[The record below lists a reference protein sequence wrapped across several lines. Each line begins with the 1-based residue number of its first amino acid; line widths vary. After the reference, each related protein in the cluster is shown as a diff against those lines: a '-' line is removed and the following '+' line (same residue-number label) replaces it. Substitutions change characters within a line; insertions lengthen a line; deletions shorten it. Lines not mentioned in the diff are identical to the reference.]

1 MNWLSMV
8 ANRLIWFFPTL
19 LGLLVIVFTL
29 SRVVPIDPALLAAGE
44 NASAAQ
50 VQHVRERFGFDKP
63 LPVQYLM
70 WLGRVARGDL
80 GRSIATRR
88 PVIDDVR
95 DALGYSLALALTS
108 SLSAFAL
115 GISLGLVAAFRQGG
129 LVDKVASAIAVVG
142 VSVPHYWAG
151 IILIIVFS
159 VQLGW
164 LPAMGAGSEGGLGE
178 YLRHLTLP
186 TVALALI
193 PLGVITRVV
202 RSAALDVLAQEFV
215 VALAAKGLWRRT
227 VFFHVVK
234 NAAPQILTVLGLQF
248 GFQLGGSV
256 LVEAV
261 FSWPGTGYLLN
272 LAIFQRD
279 IPVLQ
284 GVILV
289 LATFFVLLNLL
300 VDVLQTFIDPRIARH

>member
-1 MNWLSMV
+1 MWAFV
-8 ANRLIWFFPTL
+8 ARRFLLAVPTL
-19 LGLLVIVFTL
+19 LGASVIVFAMVHL
-29 SRVVPIDPALLAAGE
+29 APGDPIAAVMPGD
-44 NASAAQ
+44 ASQAEIEA
-50 VQHVRERFGFDKP
+50 VKRAYGFDAP
-63 LPVQYLM
+63 LPVQYAR
-70 WLGRVARGDL
+70 WLGRVAQGDL

-95 DALGYSLALALTS
+95 DALTNSLVLAVAS
-108 SLSAFAL
+108 SVLAFGL
-115 GISLGLVAAFRQGG
+115 GFALGLVAAFRQGTAI
-129 LVDKVASAIAVVG
+129 DKLASAIAIVG

-159 VQLGW
+159 VQLNW
-164 LPAMGAGSEGGLGE
+164 LPAMGAAIDGGVVD
-178 YLRHLTLP
+178 YLRHMALP

-202 RSAALDVLAQEFV
+202 RSAALDILAQEFV
-215 VALAAKGLWRRT
+215 LALRAKGLFNRT
-227 VFFHVVK
+227 VFAHVVK
-234 NAAPQILTVLGLQF
+234 NAAPQILTVVGLQF

-289 LATFFVLLNLL
+289 LAAFFVLLNLA
-300 VDVLQTFIDPRIARH
+300 VDVLQSVVDPRIVRH

>member
-1 MNWLSMV
+1 
-8 ANRLIWFFPTL
+8 
-19 LGLLVIVFTL
+19 
-29 SRVVPIDPALLAAGE
+29 
-44 NASAAQ
+44 
-50 VQHVRERFGFDKP
+50 
-63 LPVQYLM
+63 
-70 WLGRVARGDL
+70 
-80 GRSIATRR
+80 
-88 PVIDDVR
+88 VR
-95 DALGYSLALALTS
+95 DALANSLVLALSSSAL
-108 SLSAFAL
+108 AFGAGL
-115 GISLGLVAAFRQGG
+115 CLGLLAAFWQGRAF
-129 LVDKVASAIAVVG
+129 DKLATGIAVVG

-159 VQLGW
+159 VQLNW
-164 LPAMGAGSEGGLGE
+164 LPAMGAAAEGGVVE
-178 YLRHLTLP
+178 YLRHMALP

-215 VALAAKGLWRRT
+215 LALRAKGMSVGT
-227 VFFHVVK
+227 VFLHVVK
-234 NAAPQILTVLGLQF
+234 NAAPQILTTLGLQF

-284 GVILV
+284 GVIIV
-289 LATFFVLLNLL
+289 LATFFVLLNLAVDIVQTL
-300 VDVLQTFIDPRIARH
+300 VDPRIARH

>member
-1 MNWLSMV
+1 M
-8 ANRLIWFFPTL
+8 
-19 LGLLVIVFTL
+19 
-29 SRVVPIDPALLAAGE
+29 PAD
-44 NASAAQ
+44 ASQAEIEA
-50 VQHVRERFGFDKP
+50 VKRAYGFDAP
-63 LPVQYLM
+63 LPVQYVR
-70 WLGRVARGDL
+70 WLGRVALGDL

-88 PVIDDVR
+88 PVVDDVR
-95 DALGYSLALALTS
+95 DALANSLVLAVAS
-108 SLSAFAL
+108 SVLSFGLGFAL
-115 GISLGLVAAFRQGG
+115 GLIAAFRQGRA
-129 LVDKVASAIAVVG
+129 VDKLASAIAVVG

-159 VQLGW
+159 VQLNW
-164 LPAMGAGSEGGLGE
+164 LPAMGAAIDGGVLD
-178 YLRHLTLP
+178 YLRHMALP

-202 RSAALDVLAQEFV
+202 RSAALDILAQDFVLA
-215 VALAAKGLWRRT
+215 LRAKGLISRT
-227 VFFHVVK
+227 VFAHVVK
-234 NAAPQILTVLGLQF
+234 NAAPQILTVVGLQF

-289 LATFFVLLNLL
+289 LAAFFVLLNLA
-300 VDVLQTFIDPRIARH
+300 VDVLQSVVDPRIVRH

>member
-1 MNWLSMV
+1 M
-8 ANRLIWFFPTL
+8 I
-19 LGLLVIVFTL
+19 
-29 SRVVPIDPALLAAGE
+29 E
-44 NASAAQ
+44 
-50 VQHVRERFGFDKP
+50 
-63 LPVQYLM
+63 
-70 WLGRVARGDL
+70 
-80 GRSIATRR
+80 
-88 PVIDDVR
+88 DVR
-95 DALGYSLALALTS
+95 DALGYSLALAVSS
-108 SLSAFAL
+108 SLVAFAL
-115 GISLGLVAAFRQGG
+115 GTALGLLAAFRQGG
-129 LVDKVASAIAVVG
+129 ALDKASSAIAVVG

-164 LPAMGAGSEGGLGE
+164 LPAMGAGSDGGAVDF
-178 YLRHLTLP
+178 LRHLTLP

-227 VFFHVVK
+227 VFAHVVK

-289 LATFFVLLNLL
+289 LATFFVLLNLA
-300 VDVLQTFIDPRIARH
+300 VDIAQTRRRPAHRPP

>member
-1 MNWLSMV
+1 MWGYV
-8 ANRLIWFFPTL
+8 GRRLVLAIPTL
-19 LGLLVIVFTL
+19 LGASVIVFAMVHL
-29 SRVVPIDPALLAAGE
+29 APGDPIAAVLPVD
-44 NASAAQ
+44 ASKEQ
-50 VQHVRERFGFDKP
+50 VELVKQAYGFDKP
-63 LPVQYLM
+63 LPVQYLK
-70 WLGRVARGDL
+70 WLARVATGDL
-80 GRSIATRR
+80 GKSIATRR
-88 PVIDDVR
+88 AVILDVR
-95 DALGYSLALALTS
+95 DALANSLVLALSS
-108 SLSAFAL
+108 SLLAFAL
-115 GISLGLVAAFRQGG
+115 GIALGLLAAFWQGRW
-129 LVDKVASAIAVVG
+129 VDKAASALAVIG

-159 VQLGW
+159 VWLNW
-164 LPAMGAGSEGGLGE
+164 LPAMGAANDPGLRE
-178 YLRHLTLP
+178 YLRHIALP

-202 RSAALDVLAQEFV
+202 RSAALDVLNQEFV
-215 VALAAKGLWRRT
+215 LALRAKGLISRR
-227 VFFHVVK
+227 VFTHVVK

-289 LATFFVLLNLL
+289 LATFFVLLNLA
-300 VDVLQTFIDPRIARH
+300 VDLLQTLVDPRIARH